1 MDSLETEELFDIA
14 RLRREKTEAAT
25 TAALDA
31 MFPYYPSGY
40 ISNLWRRQGLFFAS
54 DTLALLVNELAIS
67 HEWGSNLRL
76 LDVGAGPG
84 FGTEFIGDLFSEK
97 GPSGY
102 QIECDA
108 IDLGQTWARVYPFI
122 HKHAR
127 LIVGD
132 IFDMEKNSY
141 DIVICSAVIEHLER
155 SQAISFVEKMVSISK
170 KTTIITCP
178 WKEDPLNLSQTHVLS
193 IDESFI
199 LQINPNEYRIYQ
211 SGGWTGEC
219 VGMIFRK

>member
-1 MDSLETEELFDIA
+1 MRNMQTEELFDNA
-14 RLRREKTEAAT
+14 RVQIEKTESAT
-25 TAALDA
+25 KAALDA
-31 MFPYYPSGY
+31 LFPYYPSGY
-40 ISNLWRRQGLFFAS
+40 ISNLWRKQGLFFAS
-54 DTLALLVNELAIS
+54 DTLSLLVNELAIS
-67 HEWGSNLRL
+67 HEWGSSLRL

-108 IDLGQTWARVYPFI
+108 IDLGHTWAQVYPSI

-127 LIVGD
+127 FIVGD
-132 IFDMEKNSY
+132 IFDIDERSY

-155 SQAISFVEKMVSISK
+155 SDAVKFVEQLVKISK

-178 WKEDPLNLSQTHVLS
+178 WKEDPLHLTQTHVLS
-193 IDESFI
+193 VDEIFI
-199 LQINPNEYRIYQ
+199 SQINPHEYRIYQ

-219 VGMIFRK
+219 VGIIFRK